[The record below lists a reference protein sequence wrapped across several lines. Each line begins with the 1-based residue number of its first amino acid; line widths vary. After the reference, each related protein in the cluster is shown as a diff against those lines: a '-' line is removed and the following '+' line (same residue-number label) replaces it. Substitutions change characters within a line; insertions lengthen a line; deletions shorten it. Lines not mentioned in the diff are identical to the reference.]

1 MFDCDITFRRQLA
14 AALLLF
20 TFLPLHAT
28 LAADATEEDPGSRV
42 IAVVNDK
49 ELTLS
54 DFNAFVSTRIGERQ
68 VNLSQKQMN
77 TLFSEFVNR
86 ELVYQDAVGKGWD
99 DAPDV
104 VSAMENHRRNIVARY
119 AFGQLLQT
127 PIPQENIEKAYRE
140 LKPAREYKIS
150 HILTADED
158 TAREVLTA
166 LGEGK
171 SFSELARDK
180 SIDSTAAQGG
190 EIGWIG
196 ADQLSPPLREAASS
210 LRAGS
215 HSKEPVRTEFGWHV
229 LRLAETRIVPVPPL
243 EEVQD
248 ELRRQLYN
256 QSIASYISELRKEGK
271 IEIKQ

>member
-14 AALLLF
+14 AVLLLF
-20 TFLPLHAT
+20 TFLPFQTAF
-28 LAADATEEDPGSRV
+28 AAEATEEDPGSRV
-42 IAVVNDK
+42 IAVVNGK
-49 ELTLS
+49 NLTLS

-68 VNLSQKQMN
+68 VNLNQKQMN
-77 TLFSEFVNR
+77 TLFSEFINR

-104 VSAMENHRRNIVARY
+104 VSAMDNHRRNIVARY

-127 PIPQENIEKAYRE
+127 PIPQEDIEKAYRE
-140 LKPAREYKIS
+140 LKPAREYRIS
-150 HILTADED
+150 HILTADEKA
-158 TAREVLTA
+158 AREVLAA
-166 LGEGK
+166 LAEGE
-171 SFSELARDK
+171 SFSELAKDR
-180 SIDSTAAQGG
+180 SIDSTASQGS

-196 ADQLSPPLREAASS
+196 ADQLAPPLREAAGS

-215 HSKEPVRTEFGWHV
+215 YGKEPVRTEFGWHV
-229 LRLAETRIVPVPPL
+229 LRLDETRIVPVPPL

-256 QSIASYISELRKEGK
+256 RSIASYISDLRNKGN
-271 IEIKQ
+271 IEVKQ

>member
-1 MFDCDITFRRQLA
+1 MFDRDITFRRQLA
-14 AALLLF
+14 VVLLF
-20 TFLPLHAT
+20 FTFIPLHAA
-28 LAADATEEDPGSRV
+28 LAADAAEADPGSRV
-42 IAVVNDK
+42 IAVVNGE

-68 VNLSQKQMN
+68 VNLSQKQMS

-86 ELVYQDAVGKGWD
+86 ELVYQDAVDKGWD
-99 DAPDV
+99 GAPDV
-104 VSAMENHRRNIVARY
+104 VNAMENHRRNIVARY

-127 PIPQENIEKAYRE
+127 PIPRENVEKAYRE

-150 HILTADED
+150 HILTTDED

-171 SFSELARDK
+171 SFSELARER

-190 EIGWIG
+190 DIGWIG
-196 ADQLSPPLREAASS
+196 ADQLSPPLREAAGS

-215 HSKEPVRTEFGWHV
+215 YGKEPVRTEFGWHV
-229 LRLAETRIVPVPPL
+229 LRLDETRIVPVPPL

-256 QSIASYISELRKEGK
+256 QSIASYISELRNKGN
-271 IEIKQ
+271 IEVKQ